1 MAEKTLNTRI
11 ILRNANLADWNSS
24 ELVLKKG
31 EIALAAVTSGN
42 TPVPTYV
49 MKVGDGSKTFKELN
63 YLAAPAADVSAWA
76 KKEQLELSDI
86 PTLDA
91 AHIPTLDIEKI
102 SGLNTRLQNL
112 EGAVGTGGSVD
123 TKIEEALA
131 LLDVTA
137 SADTDGVVIASIG
150 QVDGKIEVTRRALK
164 LTDLPELNIKDI
176 KGLETAL
183 SGKVESSVY
192 NQKVASLETAIQNE
206 TSARA
211 AKDTEIE
218 KSITELKTAIG
229 NVTNIMNF
237 RGAVAAKGDIADPV
251 EGDVI
256 VVTDGEDSGK
266 EFVYSEGAWVEFGSV
281 TAQDAAI
288 ANLKSRMD
296 AAESNIAKKANQ
308 TDLDAAKTTLQANID
323 AVSETVTT
331 NKSAFDTHVN
341 AYTEKVAELEKADS
355 ANDAAVKAAK
365 SLADTNAAAINVING
380 EGEGSIAKA
389 LADAKAYADT
399 AEADAVKTANAH
411 ADSAVKALTEGQ
423 VATNKSDIGTL
434 KTKVAAIEADYLKAA
449 DTYIFDCGGA
459 V

>member
-11 ILRNANLADWNSS
+11 ILKNANLADWNSS

-31 EIALAAVTSGN
+31 EVALAAVTSGN

-76 KKEQLELSDI
+76 KKEQLDLSDI

-102 SGLNTRLQNL
+102 SGLSTRLQNL
-112 EGAVGTGGSVD
+112 EGAVGTGGSID
-123 TKIEEALA
+123 TKINDAIA

-150 QVDGKIEVTRRALK
+150 QVDGKIEVTRRALE
-164 LTDLPELNIKDI
+164 LSDLPELNIKDI
-176 KGLETAL
+176 KNLETILA
-183 SGKVESSVY
+183 GKVESSVY

-206 TSARA
+206 TSARTT
-211 AKDTEIE
+211 KDSEIE
-218 KSITELKTAIG
+218 KSISELKTAIG

-237 RGAVAAKGDIADPV
+237 RGAVSAKSDITDPV

-256 VVTDGEDSGK
+256 VVIDGADNGK
-266 EFVYSEGAWVEFGSV
+266 EFVYSDGAWVEFGSV
-281 TAQDAAI
+281 TSQDAAI
-288 ANLKSRMD
+288 TALRSRMD
-296 AAESNIAKKANQ
+296 AAESSIAKKADQ
-308 TDLDAAKTTLQANID
+308 ADLDSAKSTLQDNID
-323 AVSETVTT
+323 AVNKTVSD
-331 NKSAFDTHVN
+331 NKTALDNHVA
-341 AYTEKVAELEKADS
+341 AYTEKVAALEKADS
-355 ANDAAVKAAK
+355 TNDAAVKAAQA
-365 SLADTNAAAINVING
+365 LADTNAAAIKVING
-380 EGEGSIAKA
+380 EGEGSITKA

-411 ADSAVKALTEGQ
+411 ADAAVKALSEGQ
-423 VATNKSDIGTL
+423 VATNNSEIGAL